1 MNHEHSHESLKH
13 CAADMHHRHSHG
25 QDSRHDHGHH
35 LLQVEGLSVAFDMYD
50 PQAPFFRAK
59 KHRVETIHDLH
70 VSVHAGEI
78 VAVVGASG
86 SGKTLLA
93 DAVMGLYEPNVTVSG
108 TVWFDGQRQDAADFQ
123 RAAAKVVSARGQSAF
138 LDEVLP
144 LLTVDEEE
152 VYRRGRNA
160 KKPTKSKHASVA
172 EYTRSTGFEAV
183 IGYLYLS
190 GDYARITELLSLIK
204 SEDLQGKAQEKVL
217 KP

>member
-1 MNHEHSHESLKH
+1 MFTNTEKME
-13 CAADMHHRHSHG
+13 
-25 QDSRHDHGHH
+25 
-35 LLQVEGLSVAFDMYD
+35 
-50 PQAPFFRAK
+50 RAK
-59 KHRVETIHDLH
+59 AAQINPITLAFLGD
-70 VSVHAGEI
+70 
-78 VAVVGASG
+78 AVYSLFVRERLVRSG
-86 SGKTLLA
+86 SGK
-93 DAVMGLYEPNVTVSG
+93 
-108 TVWFDGQRQDAADFQ
+108 AADFQ

-204 SEDLQGKAQEKVL
+204 SEDLQGQAQEKVL